1 MVGFKTQCREHRREK
16 TRVKTFL
23 TTCPSP
29 PLPSVLLFK
38 HRYYDDDDS
47 AKTPSLSLSCS
58 PPLPSF
64 FATSPPKSSCLDNG
78 EMTRTVIGG
87 AFFQA
92 RDSKRT
98 QFQGGERDREREK
111 RVWVF
116 GRRRTKGEIG
126 SDEAVAAAAV
136 IVVVVNAY
144 FLR

>member
-47 AKTPSLSLSCS
+47 AKTPSLSPLQS
-58 PPLPSF
+58 PSPLF
-64 FATSPPKSSCLDNG
+64 FCDVASKVVMPRQWRNDPHRHRRSLFS
-78 EMTRTVIGG
+78 G
-87 AFFQA
+87 AGFKTDPISGRRA
-92 RDSKRT
+92 RQRGS
-98 QFQGGERDREREK
+98 ER

-126 SDEAVAAAAV
+126 SDEAVVVVAAA
-136 IVVVVNAY
+136 VVNAY